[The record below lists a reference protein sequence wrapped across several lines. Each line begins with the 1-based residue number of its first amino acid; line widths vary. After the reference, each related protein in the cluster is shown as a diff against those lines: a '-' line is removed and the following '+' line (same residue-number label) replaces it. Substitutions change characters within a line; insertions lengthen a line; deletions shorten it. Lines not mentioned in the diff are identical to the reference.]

1 MRPQEQTN
9 LRVHRDSGIS
19 MVRRDG
25 EPRRLRSGSRRGRS
39 LDTNRSGWAVGWTYF
54 AGFMMIMLGIWH
66 AVAGL
71 SSIIKKTVYT
81 PGGQL
86 GDGYFL
92 RFDVSTWGWIHLI
105 LGIVIVL
112 AGFWLFTGAV
122 WARTI
127 GVILAIL
134 SALAGFAWLP
144 YYPVWGI
151 LMVAIAVAV
160 IWALTVHGRDVA
172 SDTGFE

>member
-1 MRPQEQTN
+1 
-9 LRVHRDSGIS
+9 
-19 MVRRDG
+19 
-25 EPRRLRSGSRRGRS
+25 
-39 LDTNRSGWAVGWTYF
+39 LDANTNRSGWAVGWTYF

-66 AVAGL
+66 AIAGL
-71 SSIIKKTVYT
+71 SAILKKSIYT

-92 RFDVSTWGWIHLI
+92 KFDVSTWGWIHLI

-112 AGFWLFTGAV
+112 AGFWLFSGAV

-134 SALAGFAWLP
+134 SALAGFGWLP

-151 LMVAIAVAV
+151 LIVAIAVSV

-172 SDTGFE
+172 SDTGFS